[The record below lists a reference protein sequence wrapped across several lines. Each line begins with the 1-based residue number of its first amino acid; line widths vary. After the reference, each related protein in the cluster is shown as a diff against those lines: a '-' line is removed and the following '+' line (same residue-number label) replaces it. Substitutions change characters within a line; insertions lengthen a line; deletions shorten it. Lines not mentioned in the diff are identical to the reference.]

1 MIYHFSAAER
11 KMASAVKGGPRK
23 ELGKEGEGNGQVAN

>member
-1 MIYHFSAAER
+1 MNPEER
-11 KMASAVKGGPRK
+11 KMASAGKGGPRK